1 MLYALL
7 LVMLLVLLA
16 CAAALASAV
25 APQPVY
31 DWAPVDEVIAT
42 FIANQSFPGCVAAIA
57 SMISLM
63 LNSDMRF
70 FTTNPPPRRLRGAA
84 LLHGTRYLHIR

>member
-1 MLYALL
+1 MNADGNALSSFLAML
-7 LVMLLVLLA
+7 LLVLLA

-25 APQPVY
+25 TPQPVY

-57 SMISLM
+57 SKK
-63 LNSDMRF
+63 
-70 FTTNPPPRRLRGAA
+70 TT
-84 LLHGTRYLHIR
+84 T